1 MTSLPWLVIPGFLV
15 PILLFTHVVIFTQL
29 LAKTQTSDFA
39 TVWRRAGGQAR
50 SA

>member
-15 PILLFTHVVIFTQL
+15 PILLFTHVVIFSRLYARTEVPQPAHAWL
-29 LAKTQTSDFA
+29 GD
-39 TVWRRAGGQAR
+39 GQPK

>member
-15 PILLFTHVVIFTQL
+15 PILMFTHVVIFSRLYARTEVPQP
-29 LAKTQTSDFA
+29 A
-39 TVWRRAGGQAR
+39 RAWLGGGQPK